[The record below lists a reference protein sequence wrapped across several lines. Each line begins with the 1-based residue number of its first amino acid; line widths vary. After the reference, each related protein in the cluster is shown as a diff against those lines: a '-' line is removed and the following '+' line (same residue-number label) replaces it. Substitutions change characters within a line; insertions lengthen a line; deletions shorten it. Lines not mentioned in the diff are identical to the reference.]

1 MPRFPLPFGG
11 LNDNEAYGDQPA
23 ETTREMINMR
33 TVDPSTGRRRI
44 SQRSGLS
51 KYNASQVS
59 GTNPIKHLATVG
71 YDQTKVTYASLG
83 SSVTT
88 EQSITTPSTSESKGV
103 VVDRQGNVYAI
114 DGKASIVKYNSA
126 GLKPLLTLALPVD
139 DPNHEVR
146 AIAVDDSGNIF
157 AAVSTGGLQT
167 KARMWCYEQRPDN
180 KTQQIWQLD
189 IGVYVERI
197 VLKDDRLY
205 TAQNDVAAQQSF
217 IVGYTGSDR
226 ANPEEVFRRQVS
238 YPLNDL
244 AASPKDGSLFFAAPP
259 NTTRGITPKSP
270 DTTEVAVDYDPVTNL
285 SNYSSRIWAHL
296 DATQED
302 TLIVTPLTNA
312 DTLEGGTV
320 EAWLDKSGKGRHL
333 YAGAKS
339 DGSHTGPTYRLKG
352 PGARPCLHFNG
363 VSNSMKSVTP
373 QTTDKSAR
381 DEILSLIPTYAG
393 AQFVVFMVVRLAADA
408 TMRWILFQDASSDR
422 MLIANRSPEA
432 TLPSPG
438 TSASQGEVSLYE
450 ASGTLGDTGANVAGS
465 EAVAPLGADT
475 MPLGGPVGWNNCAV
489 ITWVCDGR
497 IHDQYGT
504 ATRSMLRINGQPCA
518 RWQSA
523 SFSSTV
529 ETMLGYGTNPSSGF
543 SPFAGDICEIMV
555 LSDWYDSSNAQQR
568 LITNQNY
575 PTVAFSYS
583 TATSYEIDEIEGYLG
598 GKYGLMDQL
607 TAGPAAWLLANATQP
622 SNNDTVTINDAS
634 GAVTYTFKTTLSA
647 TPTAREVKIDAT
659 TVRQTLQNLKD
670 CINNT
675 GQAGVQYGG
684 SSTPH
689 SEYRA
694 CAPVQYTSANLY
706 AMRIQAINSR
716 GAVRTLAEG
725 ITPAWSWSTSATGAV
740 ATSTSFSPSTVD
752 TNIGWFPHLYN
763 RYKLTNEAHGGPPR
777 SDGTYAVPSKE
788 GLAAGSKYGV
798 LGKIDTANAK
808 MKWVATSL
816 YNGSSSD
823 TVGGVGYGV
832 IVNTQGDV
840 YSVGPRQATD
850 TYVLSADNSDV
861 RKIIDNGDSFSL
873 VAGTTATTA
882 WNETLGSAITYLY
895 PRLAT
900 DKFDNLYVPIYQSA
914 AATSLIVYK
923 RFDAT
928 SVILAT
934 VTNITDDPRGYAV
947 AIDPNIPEYP
957 SSFTATRA
965 EFVWLATEKTGSSNY
980 GLYKLKLVSTT
991 SDTGSPRAVK
1001 FVAVSN
1007 GNIRTFTTGAVSTP
1021 SGTPTLDS
1029 SSQFISSA
1037 VIYRKLYLSDGLSYK
1052 VYDPKTDTVST
1063 HTASSSGTIPP
1074 RCKLMCAWRNRLVLA
1089 RDPDNPSN
1097 YFMSAVGDP
1106 ANWDFF
1112 PPDSPIP
1119 TQAIKGVNAIPGRPS
1134 DLINT
1139 LIPYSDDLLIIGGE
1153 RSIRRF
1159 TGDPAAG
1166 GQIDLI
1172 SDTYG
1177 TGFGPCWAKAPDGT
1191 LFVYMSRG
1199 GILRMSPGSLPVPMT
1214 DGVIERRFRAIDLST
1229 YYMHLVWDTREFG
1242 LRVYQVPYAGH
1253 SGTAAIKMW
1262 FWSAKTNAWMED
1274 EYGVSGSIDTRPTYA
1289 CHLDGDG
1296 ESSRVVVQGSQD
1308 GYIRLVSE
1316 SAKTDDT
1323 VAIDARVMLGPFVG
1337 EDAEYES
1344 KVTSMDALLAL
1355 AQDGCVYQAYMSDYP
1370 DALGA
1375 IVRHG
1380 ILVPGRNKV
1389 PLRMSGSALW
1399 VRLRNVS
1406 QNVGDSGTR
1415 FSLESVHFD
1424 IHRGSR
1430 KGGLNR

>member
-23 ETTREMINMR
+23 DTTREMVNMR
-33 TVDPSTGRRRI
+33 TVDPATGRKRI

-88 EQSITTPSTSESKGV
+88 DQNITTPSTSESKAV
-103 VVDRQGNVYAI
+103 VTDRQGNLYAI

-126 GLKPLLTLALPVD
+126 GTKLLTIGLPVD

-146 AIAVDDSGNIF
+146 ALAVDDAGNIF
-157 AAVSTGGLQT
+157 AAVSTGGLQS
-167 KARMWCYEQRPDN
+167 KARMWCYEQRAEN
-180 KTQQIWQLD
+180 KTQKIWQLD
-189 IGVYVERI
+189 LGVYVERI

-205 TAQNDVAAQQSF
+205 TAQNDVSAQQSF
-217 IVGYTGSDR
+217 IVGYTGADR
-226 ANPEEVFRRQVS
+226 ANPEEVFRRPIS
-238 YPLNDL
+238 YPVNDL
-244 AASPKDGSLFFAAPP
+244 AASPKDGSLFFAAPA
-259 NTTRGITPKSP
+259 NSTRGVTPKSP
-270 DTTEVAVDYDPVTNL
+270 DTTEVAVDYDPVTHL
-285 SNYSSRIWAHL
+285 SSYSTRVWAHL

-302 TLIVTPLTNA
+302 TLVITPLTNA

-333 YAGAKS
+333 YADAKG
-339 DGSHTGPTYRLKG
+339 GSTPHTGPTYRLKG
-352 PGARPCLHFNG
+352 PGARPCLQFNG
-363 VSNSMKSVTP
+363 TSNSMKSVTP
-373 QTTDKSAR
+373 TTTDKSAR
-381 DEILSLIPTYAG
+381 DEILSLLPTYQG

-408 TMRWILFQDASSDR
+408 AMRWILFQDNGSADR
-422 MLIANRSPEA
+422 MLIANRTQGS
-432 TLPSPG
+432 TLPG
-438 TSASQGEVSLYE
+438 TASQGEITLHE
-450 ASGTLGDTGANVAGS
+450 LSGTASDSTASSVA
-465 EAVAPLGADT
+465 AVAPLGQNT

-497 IHDQYGT
+497 VHDQFGT

-523 SFSSTV
+523 SFSSAV

-543 SPFAGDICEIMV
+543 SPFAGDICEIFV

-568 LITNQNY
+568 LITTQDY
-575 PTVAFSYS
+575 PDEAFAYS
-583 TATSYEIDEIEGYLG
+583 TATSYEMDEIEGYLA

-607 TAGPAAWLLANATQP
+607 TAGPAAWLLANGTQP
-622 SNNDTVTINDAS
+622 SNNDTVTINDGS
-634 GAVTYTFKTTLSA
+634 GAVTYTFKTALTA
-647 TPTAREVKIDAT
+647 APTAREVLIGAS
-659 TVRQTLQNLKD
+659 VRATLQNLKD

-684 SSTPH
+684 STTPH

-694 CAPVQYTSANLY
+694 CSPVAYNSTPHY

-716 GAVRTLAEG
+716 GSTRTLAEG

-740 ATSTSFSPSTVD
+740 VTSTSFSPSTAN

-763 RYKLTNEAHGGPPR
+763 RYKLASQTHGGPPR
-777 SDGTYAVPSKE
+777 SDTSYSTPSKE

-798 LGKIDTANAK
+798 LGKVDTANGK
-808 MKWVATSL
+808 LKWVATSL

-823 TVGGVGYGV
+823 TVGGVGWGV
-832 IVNTQGDV
+832 IVNSQGDV
-840 YSVGPRQATD
+840 YSVGARQATD
-850 TYVLSADNSDV
+850 TYVLVADTTDI

-882 WNETLGSAITYLY
+882 WNVTLGSALTYAY
-895 PRLAT
+895 PRLAI
-900 DKFDNLYVPIYQSA
+900 DKFDNLYVPIYQSSTG
-914 AATSLIVYK
+914 TSLIVYK
-923 RFDAT
+923 RFDA
-928 SVILAT
+928 SSIVLAT
-934 VTNITDDPRGYAV
+934 VQNITDDPRAYAV
-947 AIDPNIPEYP
+947 AVDPNVPEYP
-957 SSFTATRA
+957 SSFTDTRA
-965 EFVWLATEKTGSSNY
+965 EFVWLGTEKTGSSNY
-980 GLYKLKLVSTT
+980 GLYKLKLVST
-991 SDTGSPRAVK
+991 SSATGTPRDVK

-1007 GNIRTFTTGAVSTP
+1007 GNIRTFTTSAISTP
-1021 SGTPTLDS
+1021 SGTPTLDA

-1063 HTASSSGTIPP
+1063 HTASSAGTIPP

-1119 TQAIKGVNAIPGRPS
+1119 TQALKGVNAIPGRPS

-1199 GILRMSPGSLPVPMT
+1199 GVLRMSPGSLPVPIT
-1214 DGVIERRFRAIDLST
+1214 DGVIERRFRAIDLAT
-1229 YYMHLVWDTREFG
+1229 YYMQLVWDTREFG
-1242 LRVYQVPYAGH
+1242 LRVYQIPYAGH
-1253 SGTAAIKMW
+1253 SGTTAIKMW

-1274 EYGVSGSIDTRPTYA
+1274 EYSVSGSIDTRPTYA

-1296 ESSRVVVQGSQD
+1296 ESARVVVQGSQD
-1308 GYIRLVSE
+1308 GYVRLISE

-1380 ILVPGRNKV
+1380 TLVPGRNKV

-1406 QNVGDSGTR
+1406 QNVGSTDSPGTR

-1424 IHRGSR
+1424 IHRGGRKKGLSR
-1430 KGGLNR
+1430 

>member
-11 LNDNEAYGDQPA
+11 LNDNEAFGDQPA
-23 ETTREMINMR
+23 ETTREMVNMR
-33 TVDPSTGRRRI
+33 TVDPVTGRKRI

-71 YDQTKVTYASLG
+71 YDQTKVTYTSLG

-88 EQSITTPSTSESKGV
+88 EQNITTPSTSEVKGV
-103 VVDRQGNVYAI
+103 VVDRQGNVYVI

-126 GLKPLLTLALPVD
+126 GTKLWTLSLPVD
-139 DPNHEVR
+139 DPNHECR
-146 AIAVDDSGNIF
+146 ALAVDDAGNVF
-157 AAVSTGGLQT
+157 AAISTGGVQS
-167 KARMWCYEQRPDN
+167 KARMWCYEQLAEN
-180 KTQQIWQLD
+180 KTKQVWQLD
-189 IGVYVERI
+189 LGVYVERI

-205 TAQNDVAAQQSF
+205 TAQNDVDSQQSY
-217 IVGYTGSDR
+217 IVGYTGADR
-226 ANPEEVFRRQVS
+226 ANPEEVFRRRAS

-244 AASPKDGSLFFAAPP
+244 AASPKDGSLFYAAQP
-259 NTTRGITPKSP
+259 NATRGVTPKSP

-285 SNYSSRIWAHL
+285 SSYSTRIWAHL
-296 DATQED
+296 DATEED
-302 TLIVTPLTNA
+302 TLVITPLTNA

-333 YAGAKS
+333 YADAKGGATP
-339 DGSHTGPTYRLKG
+339 HTGPTYRLKG
-352 PGARPCLHFNG
+352 PGGRPCLHFNG
-363 VSNSMKSVTP
+363 TSNSMKSVTP
-373 QTTDKSAR
+373 TTTDKSAR

-408 TMRWILFQDASSDR
+408 TMRWILFQDNGSSDR
-422 MLIANRSPEA
+422 MLIANRTQGS
-432 TLPSPG
+432 TLPG
-438 TSASQGEVSLYE
+438 TASQGEITLHE
-450 ASGTLGDTGANVAGS
+450 LSGTASDSTASTVA
-465 EAVAPLGADT
+465 AVAPLGANT

-497 IHDQYGT
+497 VHDQFGT

-523 SFSSTV
+523 SFSSAV

-555 LSDWYDSSNAQQR
+555 LADWYDSSNAQQR
-568 LITNQNY
+568 LITTQDY
-575 PTVAFSYS
+575 PDESFAYS
-583 TATSYEIDEIEGYLG
+583 TATSYEMDEIEGYLA

-607 TAGPAAWLLANATQP
+607 TAGPAAWLLANGTQP
-622 SNNDTVTINDAS
+622 SNNDTVTINDGS
-634 GAVTYTFKTTLSA
+634 GAVTYTFKSALTA
-647 TPTAREVKIDAT
+647 TPTAREVFIGA
-659 TVRQTLQNLKD
+659 TVRATLQNLKD

-694 CAPVQYTSANLY
+694 CAPVAYNSTPHY

-716 GAVRTLAEG
+716 GSTRTLAEG
-725 ITPAWSWSTSATGAV
+725 ITPPWSWSTSATGAV
-740 ATSTSFSPSTVD
+740 ATSTSFSPSTANA
-752 TNIGWFPHLYN
+752 NIGWFPHLYN
-763 RYKLTNEAHGGPPR
+763 RYKLASQTHGGPPR
-777 SDGTYAVPSKE
+777 SDTSYSTPSKE
-788 GLAAGSKYGV
+788 GLAANSKYGI
-798 LGKIDTANAK
+798 LAKIDTANAK
-808 MKWVATSL
+808 LKWVATSL

-823 TVGGVGYGV
+823 TVGGVGWGV
-832 IVNTQGDV
+832 IINSQGDV

-850 TYVLSADNSDV
+850 TYVLSADTTDV
-861 RKIIDNGDSFSL
+861 RKIIDNGSSFSL
-873 VAGTTATTA
+873 LAGTTATTG
-882 WNETLGSAITYLY
+882 WNETLGSALTYAY
-895 PRLAT
+895 PRLAV
-900 DKFDNLYVPIYQSA
+900 DKFDNLYVPIYQGSTG
-914 AATSLIVYK
+914 TSLIVYK
-923 RFDAT
+923 RYDAS
-928 SVILAT
+928 SVVIAT
-934 VTNITDDPRGYAV
+934 VQGITDDPRGYAV
-947 AIDPNIPEYP
+947 AVDPAIPEYP
-957 SSFTATRA
+957 SSFTNTRA
-965 EFVWLATEKTGSSNY
+965 EFVWLGSEVTGSSSY
-980 GLYKLKLVSTT
+980 GLYKLKLVSTA
-991 SDTGSPRAVK
+991 SATGTPRDVK

-1007 GNIRTFTTGAVSTP
+1007 GNIRTFTTSAISTP
-1021 SGTPTLDS
+1021 SGSPTLDS

-1052 VYDPKTDTVST
+1052 VYDPKTDTVSA
-1063 HTASSSGTIPP
+1063 HTASSAGTIPP
-1074 RCKLMCAWRNRLVLA
+1074 RCKLMCSWRNRLVLA

-1112 PPDSPIP
+1112 PHDSPIP
-1119 TQAIKGVNAIPGRPS
+1119 TQALKGVNAVPGRPS

-1191 LFVYMSRG
+1191 LYVYMSRG
-1199 GILRMSPGSLPVPMT
+1199 GVLRMAPNSIPVPIT

-1229 YYMHLVWDTREFG
+1229 YYMLLVWDIREFG
-1242 LRVYQVPYAGH
+1242 LRVYQIPYAGH
-1253 SGTAAIKMW
+1253 SGSTAVKMW
-1262 FWSAKTNAWMED
+1262 FWSQKTNAWMED
-1274 EYGVSGSIDTRPTYA
+1274 EFGKSGSIDTRPTFA
-1289 CHLDGDG
+1289 CNLDGDG
-1296 ESSRVVVQGSQD
+1296 ESARVMVQGSQD

-1323 VAIDARVMLGPFVG
+1323 VPIDARVVLGPFVG
-1337 EDAEYES
+1337 EAAEYES
-1344 KVTSMDALLAL
+1344 KVTSMDALLSL
-1355 AQDGCVYQAYMSDYP
+1355 SQDGCIYQAYMSDYP
-1370 DALGA
+1370 DALGG

-1380 ILVPGRNKV
+1380 ELVPGRNKV

-1415 FSLESVHFD
+1415 FAIESVHFD
-1424 IHRGSR
+1424 IHRGGRKRGLSR
-1430 KGGLNR
+1430 